1 MGRRRCDE
9 TDSCPLRGL
18 GATGGD
24 TGPPTIVGA
33 EGNRLE
39 TGKGEGRRR
48 GDGGDDKRHG
58 GGGNNGADGSGG
70 NDGGIRHGIGRGEGV
85 GGVTGSQWLQLGG
98 VERGGDGV
106 KRQTK
111 LSTTG
116 DTRDYIPNVAN

>member
-1 MGRRRCDE
+1 M
-9 TDSCPLRGL
+9 
-18 GATGGD
+18 
-24 TGPPTIVGA
+24 VGA
-33 EGNRLE
+33 EENRLE

-58 GGGNNGADGSGG
+58 GGGNNDAGGSGG
-70 NDGGIRHGIGRGEGV
+70 NNGGVRQGIGGGEGG
-85 GGVTGSQWLQLGG
+85 GGVNGSQWLQWGG